1 MSALVR
7 NDCPPIEI
15 VGAGI
20 IVFVCSI
27 EYCLEVELNRSVG
40 SPRDG
45 GMERRMK

>member
-15 VGAGI
+15 VGAGM

-27 EYCLEVELNRSVG
+27 EYWSKLISIKMLEVCEMG
-40 SPRDG
+40 D
-45 GMERRMK
+45 